1 MSVQSL
7 CRNPNIRFAAAL
19 LLVAGLIACDR
30 DGKEGKE
37 EHEGSS
43 AAVASAPMAAV
54 SAPAETNNGP
64 YGIKTGM
71 YEMKMPMNMKM
82 TTYFD
87 DNGRKT
93 ATYSEMNGKV
103 MSMTYNMNDGWMVS
117 CVPMTKTCTKTKIE
131 TGSAPMSM
139 TMPMGDRKSIDGM
152 ELAGKKCEGW
162 EVTAA
167 GVTSKVWMYKGIPCK
182 TEAAG
187 HVMETTMISEEA
199 PAADKMAMPAG
210 YKQM

>member
-19 LLVAGLIACDR
+19 LAVAGLIACGHER
-30 DGKEGKE
+30 DEASDARE
-37 EHEGSS
+37 AHS
-43 AAVASAPMAAV
+43 AASVPAPKEVASAP
-54 SAPAETNNGP
+54 AEMSNGP
-64 YGIKTGM
+64 YGIKAGM

-87 DNGRKT
+87 DNGKKT
-93 ATYSEMNGKV
+93 ATYSEMGGKV
-103 MSMTYNMNDGWMVS
+103 MAMTYNMNDGWMVS
-117 CVPMTKTCTKTKIE
+117 CVPMTKTCTKTKVE
-131 TGSAPMSM
+131 MGSAPM
-139 TMPMGDRKSIDGM
+139 PMSAPAADRKAIESMD
-152 ELAGKKCEGW
+152 LAGKKCEGW
-162 EVTAA
+162 QVTAA

-187 HVMETTMISEEA
+187 QVMETTKISDDA
-199 PAADKMAMPAG
+199 PPADKMALPAG